1 MSLFTCRKST
11 EHLVSVLSQYQ
22 TQRHGI
28 LSFSR
33 KPIGSWVEIH
43 ISVDRLVFEQIY
55 NMDNFDIFDV
65 LSLTKDISLHCYFA
79 SFNTSTDLYSSR
91 EYRLPKDVECLFSTQ
106 IPIDSYQSK
115 TLKSKDLKN
124 KDPNINNAKW
134 AILFQDI
141 LDSCETF
148 RGEYGFVIP
157 FVVLNATEGKPEL
170 HINTN
175 SNVNSICTKENQNS
189 MKSIVGNKQ
198 EKDIQTKD
206 LSHCYYTLNCFNYTA
221 GMWKIRTKALAIA
234 TKELNAPQVS
244 LSINVSESA

>member
-43 ISVDRLVFEQIY
+43 ISVDRLVFDQIY

-65 LSLTKDISLHCYFA
+65 LSLTKEISLHCYFA
-79 SFNTSTDLYSSR
+79 SFDTSTDLYSSR

-106 IPIDSYQSK
+106 IPIHSD
-115 TLKSKDLKN
+115 KSKDLKS
-124 KDPNINNAKW
+124 KDPNINKAKW

-175 SNVNSICTKENQNS
+175 STCTKENQNS
-189 MKSIVGNKQ
+189 MKSTVGNKQ
-198 EKDIQTKD
+198 GKDIQTKD

-221 GMWKIRTKALAIA
+221 GIWKIRTKPLAIV
-234 TKELNAPQVS
+234 TRELKTPQVS
-244 LSINVSESA
+244 FPIHFSESA